1 MHESRVDN
9 FSVRAIGE
17 AQFALWLLLSFGS
30 VVTALK
36 TEKSCDLQLWV
47 CSDSA
52 GLANNNLPLVCLR
65 KGIAGGVSWTMTN
78 RRFKT
83 TSAAPN
89 FQLFGPE
96 TS

>member
-36 TEKSCDLQLWV
+36 TEKSCDLQLHTIV
-47 CSDSA
+47 RIDFS
-52 GLANNNLPLVCLR
+52 G
-65 KGIAGGVSWTMTN
+65 
-78 RRFKT
+78 
-83 TSAAPN
+83 
-89 FQLFGPE
+89 
-96 TS
+96 